1 MRKANLKYALLQ
13 MSFWTAAASGYGFMT
28 QILQNMGFGNDQIG
42 ILNAVKLLAT
52 VVFQML
58 IGSFSDRF
66 AKKIPLKAMIAVLAA
81 AAAALTGVFYLG
93 PFSFPGTLLL
103 FIGFGGTFTCI
114 SPLIDSL
121 AVLYNNQGEKIN
133 YAWGRAAGSAAYAV
147 ACIGFGVFCDA
158 FGVSKL
164 LLLQLV
170 FTLAILVTA
179 LWMERGQS
187 KAGEKE
193 DTPGSKAEQLAGA
206 KLAEVQL
213 TEQEKNKV
221 HSLWYLLRE
230 YPKFTCFLLG
240 AAIMFMAYN
249 LGTTFLIN
257 VIEELGGGN
266 THYGMAEFMLAV
278 SEIPSAL
285 IMTRYRKK
293 IPMDK
298 LMVGCAF
305 FMMLKNAFAAFSG
318 NITVIILSQSC
329 EMLGFGLFYS
339 GSVYLVD
346 EMLPAQDTV
355 KGMSFVNAAT
365 VGLGEGVGSF
375 VCGFFRNH
383 FGLHG
388 LMAISVLVGLI
399 SVGCMAVM
407 CLLPERRRTGFAK
420 KKGVSV

>member
-1 MRKANLKYALLQ
+1 
-13 MSFWTAAASGYGFMT
+13 MT

-58 IGSFSDRF
+58 IGSFSDRY
-66 AKKIPLKAMIAVLAA
+66 AKKIPLKVIIAVLAA
-81 AAAALTGVFYLG
+81 AAAALAGVFYLG
-93 PFSFPGTLLL
+93 PFSFWGTLLL

-121 AVLYNNQGEKIN
+121 AVIYNDQGEKIN

-147 ACIGFGVFCDA
+147 ACIGFGVFCDT

-164 LLLQLV
+164 LLLQMV
-170 FTLAILVTA
+170 FTFAILVTA
-179 LWMERGQS
+179 LWMEQS
-187 KAGEKE
+187 KSREKG
-193 DTPGSKAEQLAGA
+193 DTPGSKAEQLVGTQLAG
-206 KLAEVQL
+206 VQL
-213 TEQEKNKV
+213 IEQEEKSRV

-266 THYGMAEFMLAV
+266 THYGMAEFVLAV
-278 SEIPSAL
+278 SEIPSAF
-285 IMTRYRKK
+285 IMTKYRKK

-305 FMMLKNAFAAFSG
+305 FMMLKNVFAAFSG
-318 NITVIILSQSC
+318 SITVIILSQSF

-346 EMLPAQDTV
+346 EMLPVQDTI

-365 VGLGEGVGSF
+365 VGLGEGAGSF

-388 LMAISVLVGLI
+388 LMVISVVVGFI

-407 CLLPERRRTGFAK
+407 CLLPEQKRTGLAK

>member
-1 MRKANLKYALLQ
+1 

-58 IGSFSDRF
+58 IGSFSDRY
-66 AKKIPLKAMIAVLAA
+66 AKKIPLKVIIAVLAA
-81 AAAALTGVFYLG
+81 AAAALAGVFYLG
-93 PFSFPGTLLL
+93 PFSFWGTLLL

-121 AVLYNNQGEKIN
+121 AVIYNDQGEKIN

-147 ACIGFGVFCDA
+147 ACIGFGVFCDT

-164 LLLQLV
+164 LLLQMV
-170 FTLAILVTA
+170 FTFAILVTA
-179 LWMERGQS
+179 LWMEQS
-187 KAGEKE
+187 KSREKG
-193 DTPGSKAEQLAGA
+193 DTSGSKAEQLVGTQLAG
-206 KLAEVQL
+206 VQL
-213 TEQEKNKV
+213 IEQEEKSRV

-266 THYGMAEFMLAV
+266 THYGMAEFVLAV
-278 SEIPSAL
+278 SEIPSAF
-285 IMTRYRKK
+285 IMTKYRKK

-305 FMMLKNAFAAFSG
+305 FMMLKNVFAAFSG
-318 NITVIILSQSC
+318 SITVIILSQSF

-346 EMLPAQDTV
+346 EMLPVQDTI

-365 VGLGEGVGSF
+365 VGLGEGAGSF

-388 LMAISVLVGLI
+388 LMVISVVVGFI

-407 CLLPERRRTGFAK
+407 CLLPEQKRTGLAK